1 MVSNV
6 YFVTLQEFV
15 VACSDTHLSLCQWFG
30 NLRRLSVS
38 DILLDGV
45 ELFSCGAAQEFL
57 LACTD
62 MKSHP
67 VSVLVT

>member
-15 VACSDTHLSLCQWFG
+15 VACSDTHLNLCQCFG

-45 ELFSCGAAQEFL
+45 ELFSCGVTGVSYCMYRYQVS
-57 LACTD
+57 AC
-62 MKSHP
+62 
-67 VSVLVT
+67 